1 MDNVA
6 VSRRN
11 TDKKLNK
18 ENAQP
23 AYEGKSVIRTDKLSA
38 KPFQLTNN
46 TKDTL
51 ARNGP
56 PKAKAYPRSTS
67 VEPLKKVKTVQ
78 KGAAA
83 ASDVKPRQTHSRA
96 FLSEQIVKHQKMVA
110 EAPKLPAAQP
120 SSKSA
125 LGMYKGKIVQSKIGS
140 IWKSTAT
147 VGGEDPKPSAPK
159 TGGQKAVNVIKSRS
173 NSLADMP
180 GRGAYKP
187 VQTRSKSVMDRPPQV
202 TKPAVVS
209 RAAGFHSARPPARTV
224 PTTLASASSRNTR
237 VAPAR
242 GSGIQSSKILVTN
255 KQVNKPAVA
264 SALSQYRVTME
275 TAEEK
280 RAKLA
285 EWLASKGK
293 TFKRPAMT
301 EPAKARVSAKPA
313 VELKPQPQPR
323 LGACEPDSEGAVFKT
338 HSRTPAVM
346 NTTLDLLETSDD
358 DPQDNVDDIVVN
370 LCDALEAMATPS
382 RSDELSQVTDVVM
395 DDCKPQYE
403 YEGERKEMSEDVE
416 QVKEDVE
423 QVKEDV
429 EQVKEDVEQVKDEV
443 EESEDEEGE
452 SDVECVT
459 ETVPQM
465 EDASVIKYS
474 VKTTPY
480 LQRVKKTI
488 DEEASTSG
496 SRRKSNIKDLKFL
509 TPVRRSCRIERK
521 ASRLPPMLVDPD
533 PCVSTLAELDDDHAY
548 IYRKNHALPDGL
560 SDQIGRGSVNV

>member
-358 DPQDNVDDIVVN
+358 DPQDNIVVN

-382 RSDELSQVTDVVM
+382 RSDGKATKLSQVTDVVM

-403 YEGERKEMSEDVE
+403 YEGERKEMSED
-416 QVKEDVE
+416 
-423 QVKEDV
+423 
-429 EQVKEDVEQVKDEV
+429 DEV

>member
-11 TDKKLNK
+11 ADMKVNK

-23 AYEGKSVIRTDKLSA
+23 AYESKSVIRRDKLSA
-38 KPFQLTNN
+38 KPFQLTND
-46 TKDTL
+46 TKDTR
-51 ARNGP
+51 ARSGAL
-56 PKAKAYPRSTS
+56 KAKAYPQSGEALRN
-67 VEPLKKVKTVQ
+67 VKTVQ
-78 KGAAA
+78 KGAA
-83 ASDVKPRQTHSRA
+83 SDVKLRQTHSRSFIA
-96 FLSEQIVKHQKMVA
+96 EQIVKPPKIVA
-110 EAPKLPAAQP
+110 EAPTLPAAQQ
-120 SSKSA
+120 SSKST

-147 VGGEDPKPSAPK
+147 LGGADPKPSAPK
-159 TGGQKAVNVIKSRS
+159 TGGQKVINVTKRRS
-173 NSLADMP
+173 TSATDLSVHST
-180 GRGAYKP
+180 RKP
-187 VQTRSKSVMDRPPQV
+187 AQTRSKSVMDGAPQV
-202 TKPAVVS
+202 SKPAVS
-209 RAAGFHSARPPARTV
+209 RAAGFHSARPPARTL
-224 PTTLASASSRNTR
+224 PTTLASASSRNVR
-237 VAPAR
+237 VAPTK

-255 KQVNKPAVA
+255 KQVDKPAVS
-264 SALSQYRVTME
+264 SALSQYRFTIE

-285 EWLASKGK
+285 AWQASKGK

-301 EPAKARVSAKPA
+301 EPAKARVSAKPD
-313 VELKPQPQPR
+313 VELNPQPQPR
-323 LGACEPDSEGAVFKT
+323 LEARKPDSEAAVFNT
-338 HSRTPAVM
+338 RGQTPAFM

-358 DPQDNVDDIVVN
+358 DLQDNVDDIVVN

-382 RSDELSQVTDVVM
+382 RSDDLSQVTDVRGDVVM

-403 YEGERKEMSEDVE
+403 CEGERTEMSEDV
-416 QVKEDVE
+416 K
-423 QVKEDV
+423 
-429 EQVKEDVEQVKDEV
+429 QVKDEV
-443 EESEDEEGE
+443 EESEEGE
-452 SDVECVT
+452 TDVKCVK

-488 DEEASTSG
+488 DEEASTSR
-496 SRRKSNIKDLKFL
+496 SRRQSNIKDLKFL

-533 PCVSTLAELDDDHAY
+533 PCVSSLAELLKLDDDHNAY
-548 IYRKNHALPDGL
+548 IYRKNHALPDGVP
-560 SDQIGRGSVNV
+560 DQIERGSVNV